1 MIKLEDTGDMKF
13 SRGAGVIY
21 GPSGIGKTRLA
32 ITYPCLVVNT
42 ERGLLSLRKER
53 VKKVDIFSREAMDEL
68 LTALYSDK
76 RNEWNSFNSYH
87 VDSISDFGEVILGH
101 NKAKNK
107 NGQAAYGQT
116 NDTVMMYFRAWRDL
130 PNRNVTFIAKETNYN
145 ELGVVKMRPSM
156 PDKYLTE
163 QLPYMFDFILHY
175 THFIHTDGNRYAGLH
190 CRADFQTTA
199 KDRSGVLDEWEEPNL
214 SLLYNKMLKG

>member
-1 MIKLEDTGDMKF
+1 MIKLESTQATAT
-13 SRGAGVIY
+13 RATGVIY

-32 ITYPCLVVNT
+32 LTYPCLVVNT
-42 ERGLLSLRKER
+42 ERGLLSLRKDQ
-53 VKKVDIFSREAMDEL
+53 VAKVDITSREEMDEL

-76 RNEWNSFNSYH
+76 PNPFNKFKNYH
-87 VDSISDFGEVILGH
+87 VDSISDLGEVILGQA
-101 NKAKNK
+101 KAKNK

-130 PNRNVTFIAKETNYN
+130 PNKNVTFIAKETNFN

-163 QLPYMFDFILHY
+163 QLPYMFDFILHM
-175 THFIHTDGNRYAGLH
+175 THFTHTDGNRYIGLH
-190 CRADFQTTA
+190 CRADYQTTS
-199 KDRSGVLDEWEEPNL
+199 KDRGGTLDEWEQPDMSHIL
-214 SLLYNKMLKG
+214 NKMLKG